1 MVCIYIRVYE
11 RYCHSFYRPLHQR
24 YFISTYVSATLLLLY
39 ELFHYQYYSAVSFVT
54 DVVIME
60 DTNVEI
66 LVTLRHYFKLC
77 FKAVRRKMG
86 ENERPS
92 LQL

>member
-1 MVCIYIRVYE
+1 MKYIVIHFTDHYTKV
-11 RYCHSFYRPLHQR
+11 
-24 YFISTYVSATLLLLY
+24 YFITTYITATLLQLLLLY

-66 LVTLRHYFKLC
+66 LVTLRYYFKLC
-77 FKAVRRKMG
+77 FKTVCRKMG

-92 LQL
+92 LQLLV

>member
-1 MVCIYIRVYE
+1 MKGIVIHFTDHYTKV
-11 RYCHSFYRPLHQR
+11 
-24 YFISTYVSATLLLLY
+24 YFITTYVSVTLLQLLLLY
-39 ELFHYQYYSAVSFVT
+39 ELFHYHYYSAAFFVT

-77 FKAVRRKMG
+77 FKIVCRKMG
-86 ENERPS
+86 ENERPT
-92 LQL
+92 LQLLM